1 MRHEDQPGLTDQQ
14 RQQAQLIW
22 NYHQMHHRLR
32 SCDAAIALGSHDL
45 GVPAYSAELFRAGLF
60 PTLVFSGGSNP
71 TAPERF
77 PRGEAVH
84 FREHAVDLGVPAEAI
99 LVEPNAANTGQNV
112 TLSREVLAQAG
123 IRPTTLML
131 IAMPYMERRAYATT
145 RKVWPEVEIV
155 CASQPIDFNDY
166 LKGMGDERKVAEML
180 VGDLQ
185 RVIEYPKLGFAVEQ
199 EVPRDVNDAYEA
211 LVRDGF
217 TSRLLS

>member
-1 MRHEDQPGLTDQQ
+1 MTDQQ
-14 RQQAQLIW
+14 REQAQPIW
-22 NYHQMHHRLR
+22 DYHQMHHQLR
-32 SCDAAIALGSHDL
+32 PCDAAIALGSHDL
-45 GVPAYSAELFRAGLF
+45 GVPAYSAELFRASLF
-60 PTLVFSGGSNP
+60 PTLVFSGGPNP

-77 PRGEAVH
+77 PRGEAIH
-84 FREHAVDLGVPAEAI
+84 FREYAVELGVPAEVI
-99 LVEPNAANTGQNV
+99 LVEPNATNTGQNIA
-112 TLSREVLAQAG
+112 LSREVMALAG
-123 IRPTTLML
+123 IRPTALML
-131 IAMPYMERRAYATT
+131 IAMPYMERRAYATA

-166 LKGMGDERKVAEML
+166 LKGMGDERKVVEML

-199 EVPRDVNDAYEA
+199 EIPGDVHDAYQA